1 MTHILTRQEYCGDV
15 VNFKTT
21 KHFRDKRNHYVDRSQ
36 WQITENVHEPII
48 DRADF
53 ETAQRILENA
63 PVRRPNGDGE
73 IHPLSGLL
81 FCKDCGAKMHIRID
95 YRNGGKRHVA
105 YCSEYH
111 KGKAKNPSA
120 IPPHII
126 DADLLMQTVAEV
138 LKKIEDYSISNRAE
152 FEALVKKNLAMQ
164 QTDQTKKQQKRIPQ
178 ITTRLEQIDKVLNKL
193 YEDNALGTI
202 RKTAMSKCRKN
213 IRKNTTH

>member
-1 MTHILTRQEYCGDV
+1 MCALFSVCLSAGRPQPIAVYLKNEQIPTPTFYMKDRGRGTCKNRALNEDNRYKWNKATLTHILTRQEYCGDV

-53 ETAQRILENA
+53 ETAPADFGKRARQTPQWGRGN
-63 PVRRPNGDGE
+63 PPFV
-73 IHPLSGLL
+73 GLL

-111 KGKAKNPSA
+111 KGKAKNPKCHS
-120 IPPHII
+120 PHII

-152 FEALVKKNLAMQ
+152 L
-164 QTDQTKKQQKRIPQ
+164 
-178 ITTRLEQIDKVLNKL
+178 
-193 YEDNALGTI
+193 
-202 RKTAMSKCRKN
+202 
-213 IRKNTTH
+213 

>member
-1 MTHILTRQEYCGDV
+1 MRLIFRLFIGGKNRNQIAVYLTQEQIPTPTFYMKDRGRGTCKNKALNEDNRYKWNKVTLTHILTRQEYCGDV

-111 KGKAKNPSA
+111 KGKAKNTQVPFPTHHRRGLAHADRRGSA
-120 IPPHII
+120 EENRG
-126 DADLLMQTVAEV
+126 LL
-138 LKKIEDYSISNRAE
+138 Y
-152 FEALVKKNLAMQ
+152 Q
-164 QTDQTKKQQKRIPQ
+164 QPGG
-178 ITTRLEQIDKVLNKL
+178 V
-193 YEDNALGTI
+193 
-202 RKTAMSKCRKN
+202 
-213 IRKNTTH
+213 